1 MIMAGQ
7 KLKVIQML
15 FLLTN
20 DNSVRVGLAFVVT

>member
-7 KLKVIQML
+7 KLKVIKML
-15 FLLTN
+15 FLPSN

>member
-1 MIMAGQ
+1 MIMARQ

-20 DNSVRVGLAFVVT
+20 DNSARVGLTFVVT